1 MFLGTSLCSK
11 ECMNT
16 SFSLLLEV
24 GIEKIM
30 PIENVIKLMV
40 LELNSAYGQCAF
52 GCVCFIV
59 DTLD

>member
-24 GIEKIM
+24 VIEKIM

-40 LELNSAYGQCAF
+40 LELNSVPF